1 MAKTPAGLIT
11 QKRLLS
17 TAVRMFLENGYRETG
32 IRQISRETGV
42 AVGCFQENFKTKEG
56 LLLILTSAMFDGQ
69 FSAAR
74 CPQDGKTQSPVYVYA
89 LETAIQLTI
98 TEMHEHLRELY
109 IEAYSLKDTSEYI
122 YRHMAAELQKF
133 FGGNF
138 PGYAEQDFYE
148 LEIGSAGLMRSY
160 LARQCD
166 EEFPPEKKLRRFLE
180 ASLRIYRVPETEIA
194 GVIDAVLSLDLFGIA
209 EKVMQQLFSM
219 LEMKFDFKLSKDS
232 VW

>member
-17 TAVRMFLENGYRETG
+17 TAARMFLENGYRETG

-74 CPQDGKTQSPVYVYA
+74 TPRDGEAQSPVYVYA

-109 IEAYSLKDTSEYI
+109 IEAYSLNDTSEYI
-122 YRHMAAELQKF
+122 YRHMAAELQKL

-138 PGYAEQDFYE
+138 PGYTEQDFYE

-166 EEFPPEKKLRRFLE
+166 EEFPLEKKLRRFLE
-180 ASLRIYRVPETEIA
+180 ASLRIYRVSETEIA
-194 GVIDAVLSLDLFGIA
+194 GVIDAVLSLNLFGIA

-232 VW
+232 IG